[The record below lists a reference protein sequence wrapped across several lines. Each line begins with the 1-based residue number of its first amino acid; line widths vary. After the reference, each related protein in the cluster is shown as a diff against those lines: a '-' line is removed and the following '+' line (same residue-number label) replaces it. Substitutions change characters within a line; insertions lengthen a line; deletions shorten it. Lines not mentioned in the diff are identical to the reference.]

1 MKDLASSGKTW
12 ARLNV
17 AFAVMATLSN
27 KGCRLTVQMP
37 ASDKEIMM
45 PNDTYRRHVI
55 LSGCSGGG
63 KSTLLA
69 ELERRGFETVPEP
82 GRRIV
87 AEELQAEGRALPWV
101 NLEAFARRAIDMSV
115 RDRERLNSAEGWVF
129 FDRGL
134 IDAAVALEFTTGVAV
149 SDSLGKTSRFHF
161 QVFLTPPW
169 PEIYAIDADRQHGLD
184 EAIGEYQ
191 RLLDAYGQLGYEK
204 IILPKTDVGKRADF
218 ILDCLSRHQETQH

>member
-1 MKDLASSGKTW
+1 
-12 ARLNV
+12 
-17 AFAVMATLSN
+17 
-27 KGCRLTVQMP
+27 
-37 ASDKEIMM
+37 M

-87 AEELQAEGRALPWV
+87 AEEQQAEGRALPWV
-101 NLEAFARRAIDMSV
+101 NLEAFARRAIDMSF
-115 RDRERLNSAEGWVF
+115 RDRERLNSSEGWVF

-134 IDAAVALEFTTGVAV
+134 IDAAVALEFATGVACQTP
-149 SDSLGKTSRFHF
+149 SANEPISF